1 MERTDNVLRAFGLPA
16 SWDFYL
22 LSLGAMLALAG
33 LDFLGAMLAKEW
45 VERHHPAYFL
55 AGLLSFGILFA
66 VYAASL
72 KVAELSVVTFGWIV
86 FLQAGLVIL
95 DRVRYGV
102 ELPPGKWVAIA
113 AILILQAYLV
123 LAPNGT
129 VGER

>member
-1 MERTDNVLRAFGLPA
+1 MERTDHLLRTIGLPA

-33 LDFLGAMLAKEW
+33 LDVVGALLAKEW

-72 KVAELSVVTFGWIV
+72 KVAELSIVTFGWIV
-86 FLQAGLVIL
+86 FLQVALMVI

-113 AILILQAYLV
+113 VILVLQAYLI
-123 LAPNGT
+123 LAPNAT
-129 VGER
+129 VAER